1 MNPKLS
7 RKKRQLL
14 LLENIENSLKNINFE
29 QYPQTVIDN
38 ALFNIRRVQDLINH
52 IL

>member
-1 MNPKLS
+1 MNPKKT
-7 RKKRQLL
+7 RKEKELL

-29 QYPQTVIDN
+29 QYPQTVVDN
-38 ALFNIRRVQDLINH
+38 AIFNVRRVQDLITG

>member
-1 MNPKLS
+1 MNPKIS
-7 RKKRQLL
+7 RKKKELL
-14 LLENIENSLKNINFE
+14 LLENIENSLKNINFD

-38 ALFNIRRVQDLINH
+38 ALFNVRRCQDLINK